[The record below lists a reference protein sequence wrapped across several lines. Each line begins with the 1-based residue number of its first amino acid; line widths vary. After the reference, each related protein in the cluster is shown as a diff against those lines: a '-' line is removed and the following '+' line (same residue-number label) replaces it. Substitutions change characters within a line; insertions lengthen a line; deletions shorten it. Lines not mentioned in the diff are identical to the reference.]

1 MQERIEKIK
10 EAMLKRA
17 ERVEKIYKGTLDQI
31 VAPGIYMVTETDGGG
46 WSEIDCFTVEV
57 TKPINQKDLAIELIE
72 RKNYMSPWNDLRIR
86 KCQPKASITI

>member
-10 EAMLKRA
+10 ETILKRA
-17 ERVEKIYKGTLDQI
+17 ERVEKIYKNTLDRI

-57 TKPINQKDLAIELIE
+57 TKPINQKDLAVELIE
-72 RKNYMSPWNDLRIR
+72 KKNYMSPWNDLRIR
-86 KCQPKASITI
+86 KYQPKASITI